1 MTVGRSDSGGR
12 FTLVI
17 GNKNYSTWSL
27 RSWLLMRVAD
37 ISFGEVLL
45 PLDTDEFEQKI
56 HDYSSS
62 GCVPVLIEGKT
73 AIWDTLAIAEYLA
86 EVFPEKHLWPADATA
101 RAQARA
107 VSAEMHS
114 GFPDLRRALPMN
126 LRRPVGAVPVSKGTL
141 GDIDR
146 IFKIWR
152 GCREEWGRGG
162 QFLFGDFSIADAFY
176 APVATRFRTYGLELD
191 EIVGSYVEV
200 IHRLPAFLEWQQGAR
215 DEPWI
220 IESDEL

>member
-1 MTVGRSDSGGR
+1 MTVGTSDSDGR
-12 FTLVI
+12 FTSVI

-27 RSWLLMRVAD
+27 RSWLLMRAAN
-37 ISFGEVLL
+37 ISFDEVLL
-45 PLDTDEFEQKI
+45 PLDTDEFGRKI
-56 HDYSSS
+56 HDYSPA
-62 GCVPVLIEGKT
+62 GCVPVLIDGKT
-73 AIWDTLAIAEYLA
+73 PIWDTLAIAEYLA
-86 EVFPEKHLWPADATA
+86 EAFPEKHLWPADTAA
-101 RAQARA
+101 RARARMI
-107 VSAEMHS
+107 SAEMHS

-126 LRRPVGAVPVSKGTL
+126 LRRPVSAVPVSKGAL
-141 GDIDR
+141 SDIDR
-146 IFKIWR
+146 IFEIWR
-152 GCREEWGRGG
+152 GCREEYGGGG

-200 IHRLPAFLEWQQGAR
+200 IHGLPAFGEWQQGAR

>member
-1 MTVGRSDSGGR
+1 MGTSDSDRR

-27 RSWLLMRVAD
+27 RSWLLMRAAD
-37 ISFGEVLL
+37 ISFDEVLL

-56 HDYSSS
+56 HDYSPS
-62 GCVPVLIEGKT
+62 GCVPVLIDGET

-86 EVFPEKHLWPADATA
+86 EVFPEKHLWPVGNLA
-101 RAQARA
+101 RARARMI
-107 VSAEMHS
+107 SAEMHS

-126 LRRPVGAVPVSKGTL
+126 LRRPVGAVPVSKGAL
-141 GDIDR
+141 GDIER
-146 IFKIWR
+146 IFEIWR
-152 GCREEWGRGG
+152 GCREECDGDG

-176 APVATRFRTYGLELD
+176 APVAARFRTYGLELD
-191 EIVGSYVEV
+191 EIARSYVEV
-200 IHRLPAFLEWQQGAR
+200 IHGLPAFREWQQGAR

>member
-1 MTVGRSDSGGR
+1 MGRSDSGGR

-17 GNKNYSTWSL
+17 GNKNYSSWSL

-56 HDYSSS
+56 HDYSPS

-86 EVFPEKHLWPADATA
+86 EVFPEKHLWPADAAA

-114 GFPDLRRALPMN
+114 GFPDLRRELPMN

-176 APVATRFRTYGLELD
+176 APIATRFRTYGLELD

-200 IHRLPAFLEWQQGAR
+200 IHRLPAFLEWQQEAR

>member
-1 MTVGRSDSGGR
+1 MGRSDSGGR

-56 HDYSSS
+56 HDYSPS

-86 EVFPEKHLWPADATA
+86 EVFPEKHLWPADAAA

-114 GFPDLRRALPMN
+114 GFPDLRRAFPMN

>member
-1 MTVGRSDSGGR
+1 MGRSDSGGR

-114 GFPDLRRALPMN
+114 GFPDLRRELPMN

-200 IHRLPAFLEWQQGAR
+200 IHRLPAFLEWQQEAR

>member
-1 MTVGRSDSGGR
+1 MGRSDSGGR

-17 GNKNYSTWSL
+17 GNKNYSSWSL

-56 HDYSSS
+56 HDYSPS

-86 EVFPEKHLWPADATA
+86 EVFPEKHLWPADAAA

-114 GFPDLRRALPMN
+114 GFPDLRRELPMN

-146 IFKIWR
+146 IFNIWR

-176 APVATRFRTYGLELD
+176 APIATRFRTYGLELD

-200 IHRLPAFLEWQQGAR
+200 IHRLPAFLEWQQEAR

>member
-114 GFPDLRRALPMN
+114 GFPDLRRELPMN

-146 IFKIWR
+146 IFNIWR

-176 APVATRFRTYGLELD
+176 APIATRFRTYGLELD

-200 IHRLPAFLEWQQGAR
+200 IHRLPAFLEWQQEAR

>member
-1 MTVGRSDSGGR
+1 M
-12 FTLVI
+12 VI
-17 GNKNYSTWSL
+17 GNKNYSSWSL

-86 EVFPEKHLWPADATA
+86 EVFPEKHLWPADAAA

-114 GFPDLRRALPMN
+114 GFPDLRRELPMN

-141 GDIDR
+141 SDIDR
-146 IFKIWR
+146 IFNIWR

-176 APVATRFRTYGLELD
+176 APIATRFRTYGLELD

-200 IHRLPAFLEWQQGAR
+200 IHRLPAFLEWQQEAR

>member
-1 MTVGRSDSGGR
+1 M
-12 FTLVI
+12 VI

-114 GFPDLRRALPMN
+114 GFPDLRRELPMN

-200 IHRLPAFLEWQQGAR
+200 IHRLPAFLEWQQEAR

>member
-1 MTVGRSDSGGR
+1 MGRSDSGGR

-56 HDYSSS
+56 HDYSPS

-86 EVFPEKHLWPADATA
+86 EVFPEKHLWPADAAA

-114 GFPDLRRALPMN
+114 GFPDLRRELPMN

-146 IFKIWR
+146 IFNIWR

-176 APVATRFRTYGLELD
+176 APIATRFRTYGLELD

-200 IHRLPAFLEWQQGAR
+200 IHRLPAFLEWQQEAR

>member
-1 MTVGRSDSGGR
+1 M
-12 FTLVI
+12 VI

-56 HDYSSS
+56 HDYSPS

-86 EVFPEKHLWPADATA
+86 EVFPEKHLWPADAAA

-114 GFPDLRRALPMN
+114 GFPDLRRELPMN

-146 IFKIWR
+146 IFNIWR

-176 APVATRFRTYGLELD
+176 APIATRFRTYGLELD

-200 IHRLPAFLEWQQGAR
+200 IHRLPAFLEWQQEAR

>member
-1 MTVGRSDSGGR
+1 MGRSDSGGR

-17 GNKNYSTWSL
+17 GNKNYSSWSL

-56 HDYSSS
+56 HDYSPS

-86 EVFPEKHLWPADATA
+86 EVFPEKHLWPADAAA

-114 GFPDLRRALPMN
+114 GFPDLRRELPMN

-162 QFLFGDFSIADAFY
+162 QFLFGDFSIPDAFY
-176 APVATRFRTYGLELD
+176 APVAARFQTYGLELD

>member
-1 MTVGRSDSGGR
+1 M
-12 FTLVI
+12 VI

-56 HDYSSS
+56 HDYSPS

-86 EVFPEKHLWPADATA
+86 EVFPEKHLWPADAAA

-114 GFPDLRRALPMN
+114 GFPDLRRELPMN

-141 GDIDR
+141 SDIDR

-200 IHRLPAFLEWQQGAR
+200 IHRLPAFLEWQQEAR

>member
-1 MTVGRSDSGGR
+1 M
-12 FTLVI
+12 VI
-17 GNKNYSTWSL
+17 GNQNYSTWSL

-56 HDYSSS
+56 HDYSPS

-86 EVFPEKHLWPADATA
+86 EVFPEKHLWPADAAA

-114 GFPDLRRALPMN
+114 GFPDLRRELPMN

-141 GDIDR
+141 SDIDR

-200 IHRLPAFLEWQQGAR
+200 IHRLPAFLEWQQEAR